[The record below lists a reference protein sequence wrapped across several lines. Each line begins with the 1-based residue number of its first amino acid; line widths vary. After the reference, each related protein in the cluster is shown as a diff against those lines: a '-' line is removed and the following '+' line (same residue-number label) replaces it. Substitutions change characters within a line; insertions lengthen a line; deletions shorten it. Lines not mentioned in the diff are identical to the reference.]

1 MTNLKKTF
9 YSHIITIDSVIL
21 ALSGLTITEQEKDEL
36 ILLAEKSLHQ
46 VVLDTV
52 LSELS
57 EKDKKLFLAHLHRN
71 EHDKIWELLH
81 KTTESI
87 ENKIE
92 QAVGQL
98 TYELHKDIHDTR
110 KK

>member
-1 MTNLKKTF
+1 MTKKKTF
-9 YSHIITIDSVIL
+9 YHHIVSLDSVVL
-21 ALSGLTITEQEKDEL
+21 ALSGLEVTAVEKEEL
-36 ILLAEKSLHQ
+36 VLLAEKSLHQ
-46 VVLDTV
+46 VILDTV

-87 ENKIE
+87 EDKIE
-92 QAVGQL
+92 KAVGQL